1 VDTFPFAPVV
11 SWLFLFSEKRGGHAM
26 ASAGSSETQRAS
38 TARLQVEERLALL
51 AEASRVLADV
61 SLEPAAVLSRLCG
74 LVVPALAEACSLR
87 LLSEDGAWLHPV
99 ASAHADPL
107 QGEAF
112 QALTGSPQRANEGL
126 SALVLGSGEALLL
139 SALSPEALRRI
150 AASPL
155 KEAAERFHFSDLMV
169 LPLRVRG
176 RVLGTLAIGRG
187 ASAQRFDDAERM
199 LLQEV
204 ADRAAVVLHAGRA
217 YAAEQQAR
225 RAAELATGRILRM
238 QRITQALSEALTP
251 ADVVGVTLREAM
263 EGLGADQGVIT
274 APAEDPS
281 WMEILG
287 SRNLPDSLLEDMVR
301 FPVEAPM
308 PPSEVYRTSTPLWLE
323 TPDILVARF
332 PGLMQRPDVT
342 TQAMA
347 SQPLVTRGHTLGAL
361 VLSFPAPRSFTD
373 EERAFLSELCGQ
385 TAHALER
392 ARLYAAEKLMRTRA
406 QRAAER
412 TSRLQAVVAE
422 LSPAFTATRVAEVV
436 VDHGV
441 SAVGARNG
449 GLWLLEPEGTHARL
463 VRSIGHSHDV
473 VERFHRL
480 PLNLDAPLMRALS
493 TGRPV
498 WIEDPETAVLRSTTP
513 PPIPGAGTFSPT
525 PSLACLPLRAE
536 GRTLGALVL
545 GFTEPRRFDADERA
559 FLELLVHPAAEALAR
574 ARLLEQQQQVQVA
587 LREAHQTLSAIIQAS
602 PAAIVL
608 VDPDGTVRMW
618 NAAAEHIFGW
628 TAQEVVGKPLPT
640 VPPGRREEF
649 LSNLSR
655 AARGEPILGVE
666 TKRQRKDGAL
676 IDVALWASAVR
687 HVSGEM
693 QCVFVITD
701 ITERKR
707 AEDAQRFLARVGSE
721 LASSLDDEATL
732 ERVARLAVPD
742 WADTCSIYLKE
753 DSEVRCVATAR
764 AGTGAQELSTPEGE
778 LAAVAHIL
786 GSGLPELR
794 GEPGPPVVA
803 CLRVPLVVRNQS
815 LGVLSLT
822 STRRPYDGKDLELAQ
837 ELARQTALAIDN
849 GRLYRQT
856 QNAVR
861 LREEFLSI
869 ASHELKTPISALQLQ
884 LHSLQN
890 LARTPAGPSP
900 ERLRKGLEVVDRQ
913 VRRQTQL
920 INDLLDVS
928 RITAGRLQLH
938 PEPLELSSLVREVA
952 DRFEPELARAGSQL
966 QLQLSEQTRGQ
977 WDRLRLDQV
986 VTNLLSNAMKYGR
999 GNPITLS
1006 TELAGDRVRIHV
1018 KDGGIGIAPEALAR
1032 LFNRFERAVSERN
1045 YGGFGLGLWIA
1056 RQIIE
1061 AMGGHIHVSSELG
1074 VGSTFTVE
1082 LPCSTQ

>member
-1 VDTFPFAPVV
+1 MT
-11 SWLFLFSEKRGGHAM
+11 L
-26 ASAGSSETQRAS
+26 AGSSESQQAS
-38 TARLQVEERLALL
+38 AARLGVEERLSLL

-61 SLEPAAVLSRLCG
+61 SLEPPAVLARLCT
-74 LVVPALAEACSLR
+74 LVVPALGEACSLR
-87 LLSEDGAWLHPV
+87 LLSEDGAWLNQV
-99 ASAHADPL
+99 GWAHADPAL
-107 QGEAF
+107 RESF
-112 QALTGSPQRANEGL
+112 QALTERPHRSDEGL
-126 SALVLGSGEALLL
+126 SALVIRKGEALLL
-139 SALSPEALRRI
+139 SALTPEVLRR
-150 AASPL
+150 AVAPPL
-155 KEAAERFHFSDLMV
+155 KEAAERFHFSDLFV

-176 RVLGTLAIGRG
+176 RVFGTLAIGRG
-187 ASAQRFDDAERM
+187 ASWRTFDDAERM
-199 LLQEV
+199 LLQEI
-204 ADRAAVVLHAGRA
+204 ADRAAVALDVGRA

-225 RAAELATGRILRM
+225 KAAEVAAGRILRM

-251 ADVVGVTLREAM
+251 QDVAGVALREAM
-263 EGLGADQGVIT
+263 EALGADQSII
-274 APAEDPS
+274 AIPAEDPS
-281 WMEILG
+281 WMEILS
-287 SRNLPDSLLEDMVR
+287 SRNLPTSLLEDMVR
-301 FPVEAPM
+301 FPVDAPM
-308 PPSEVYRTSTPLWLE
+308 PPSEVYRTGEPLFLE
-323 TPDILVARF
+323 TPDILVVRF
-332 PGLMQRPDVT
+332 PALMQRPDMA
-342 TQAMA
+342 TQALA
-347 SQPLVTRGHTLGAL
+347 SLPLITRGHMLGSL
-361 VLSFPAPRSFTD
+361 VLSFVGPRSFTE
-373 EERAFLSELCGQ
+373 EERSFLTDLSGQ

-392 ARLYAAEKLMRTRA
+392 ARLYAAEKLTRTRA

-449 GLWLLEPEGTHARL
+449 GLWLIEPEGTHARL

-480 PLNLDAPLMRALS
+480 PLNLDAPLMRALN

-498 WIEDPETAVLRSTTP
+498 WIEDPETAVLRTTTP
-513 PPIPGAGTFSPT
+513 PPIPGAGAFSPT

-618 NAAAEHIFGW
+618 NPAAARIFGW
-628 TAQEVVGKPLPT
+628 TAEEVVGRLLPT
-640 VPPGRREEF
+640 VPPGKYEEF
-649 LSNLSR
+649 LFTLER

-666 TKRQRKDGAL
+666 TKRQHKDGTL

-687 HVSGEM
+687 HTSGEV

-707 AEDAQRFLARVGSE
+707 AEDAQRLLARAGSE

-742 WADTCSIYLKE
+742 WADTCSIYLRE
-753 DSEVRCVATAR
+753 DSEVRCVATAY
-764 AGTGAQELSTPEGE
+764 ASTPAPTLPGAEPE
-778 LAAVAHIL
+778 TAAVARVL
-786 GSGLPELR
+786 ASGQPELR
-794 GEPGPPVVA
+794 GEPGPPPLA
-803 CLRVPLVVRNQS
+803 CLRVPLVVRNQP
-815 LGVLSLT
+815 LGVLALT
-822 STRRPYDGKDLELAQ
+822 STRRPYDAKDLELAQ

-849 GRLYRQT
+849 SRLYRET
-856 QNAVR
+856 QQAVR

-884 LHSLQN
+884 LHGLLN
-890 LARTPAGPSP
+890 LSRTPAGPSP
-900 ERLRKGLEVVDRQ
+900 ERLRRGLEVVDRQ

-928 RITAGRLQLH
+928 RISAGRLQLH
-938 PEPLELSSLVREVA
+938 PEPLELSALVREVA
-952 DRFEPELARAGSQL
+952 ERFEPELARSGSKL
-966 QLQLSEQTRGQ
+966 QLQLAEGARGQ

-986 VTNLLSNAMKYGR
+986 LTNLLTNAMKYGR

-1006 TELAGDRVRIHV
+1006 TEVAGDQVRIRV
-1018 KDGGIGIAPEALAR
+1018 KDGGIGIAPEALSR

-1061 AMGGHIHVSSELG
+1061 AMGGRIHVSSELG
-1074 VGSTFTVE
+1074 VGSIFTVE
-1082 LPCSTQ
+1082 LPRSAQ